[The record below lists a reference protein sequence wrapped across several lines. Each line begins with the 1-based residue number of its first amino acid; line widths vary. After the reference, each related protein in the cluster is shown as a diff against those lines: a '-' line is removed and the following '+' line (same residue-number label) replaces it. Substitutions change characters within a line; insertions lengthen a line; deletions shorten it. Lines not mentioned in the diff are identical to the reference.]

1 MFLNYEQKL
10 SQLLSKIIVYSIQ
23 LNSRVELSSIYRRY
37 VMHQKLDHWCVRMFY
52 QIISDESIKP
62 ASKLVLLLDDVVR
75 NGSTTSVLWL
85 GPTEG
90 DRLVV
95 EVHDARLARSAG
107 RFWKWLVIP

>member
-1 MFLNYEQKL
+1 
-10 SQLLSKIIVYSIQ
+10 
-23 LNSRVELSSIYRRY
+23 
-37 VMHQKLDHWCVRMFY
+37 MFY
-52 QIISDESIKP
+52 QIIRDESIKP

-75 NGSTTSVLWL
+75 NGSTASVLGL

-107 RFWKWLVIP
+107 RFWKRSVIP